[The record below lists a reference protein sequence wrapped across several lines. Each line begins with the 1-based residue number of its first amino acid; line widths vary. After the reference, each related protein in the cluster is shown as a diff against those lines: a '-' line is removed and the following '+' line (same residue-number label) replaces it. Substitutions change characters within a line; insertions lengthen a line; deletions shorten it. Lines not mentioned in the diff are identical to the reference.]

1 MGAHDKQM
9 LLRAYVKHTLFSI
22 T

>member
-9 LLRAYVKHTLFSI
+9 LLRVYVKHNLFSI